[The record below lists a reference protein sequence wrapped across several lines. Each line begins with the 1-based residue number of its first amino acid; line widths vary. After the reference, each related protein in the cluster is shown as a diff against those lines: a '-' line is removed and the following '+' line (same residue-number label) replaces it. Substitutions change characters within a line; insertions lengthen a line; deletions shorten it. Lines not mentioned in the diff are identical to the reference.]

1 MSCKAA
7 RTFKAARKSG
17 ATARSFADRL
27 CRGLQPPALALAV
40 ALSCLS
46 IGTQFARAEPVRGE
60 ATLTAQSGYAR
71 MVLQFQEDIPTEVT
85 VAGAIL
91 VIQFGKPVA
100 VPIDLLADSVPAYV
114 GSVRRDPDGTA
125 IRMALTQ
132 KVRVNVMTAGER
144 VFIDLLPEKWTGLP
158 PALPAEV
165 VKELSDRAIAAERAL
180 RIQKMADEAKK
191 RPPVR
196 VRASVQ
202 PTFVRFVFEIPDGVS
217 VSSSLGADKFSLA
230 FTSQLTFDLADAK
243 IAMPANIQSITQKID
258 GETSRVD
265 IALIGEADVHAF
277 REEKNYVVDVA
288 FEQGQKSKAARSLPK
303 ALSTPADKA
312 VEIVPPTSQQIAQ
325 QMAKPAD
332 TVQSEVKS
340 PEAKSPDAKSS
351 EIAPSEA
358 KTSDAKLSDNK
369 PSDNKPPVAD
379 VKAEATPP
387 KPEITAP
394 SATAPVVAAAVDAPA
409 KMPAASPPSVPAKAP
424 QPDRPAMT
432 PAAGVTVDAR
442 LTSDDFRLT
451 FPFTSPTPAA
461 VFRRSD
467 SIWLVFDTD
476 QPIDARAIK
485 REGSWIVADAIPVDL
500 PKGRALQI
508 RLNRPQLATVVG
520 DERAW
525 TLILADKAQ
534 SPPQPLSAMRN
545 MADPSRASVGVS
557 LAKPGQVHRFS
568 DPDAGDVL
576 LVMTAGGPARGFM
589 KRQDFVEF
597 ALLESIH
604 GVVVQQ
610 KSDDLTAGI
619 SSDTLILSRPGGLT
633 LSTAMTAP
641 DRATSVVRPVF
652 DVTEWRTFQNAEFIP
667 TRNKLLTAAS
677 MATGSARMPAH
688 VDLARFYLARG
699 MNVEAKGILD
709 LALAE
714 VKPGEEDAAAL
725 TVHAVA
731 STLAG
736 RSELALADL
745 ANPAVAVNIDSQ
757 LWKALALARLQ
768 KWADAREK
776 FKNVEFAITA
786 LPVDLQRTVVA
797 EAFRASL
804 EVRDYPGATVRSDD
818 LEVLG
823 AGPNQAAS
831 IAVLRGR
838 LAEALGRDQDA
849 LAAFAA
855 AAGSEDRPAA
865 SEAKVREIALRQK
878 REEIT
883 DDDAQRDLE
892 VLAAT
897 WRGDSTEVKTLS
909 MLTRLYAAKARYPE
923 TFAAAFRAIQLEP
936 NSEASRK
943 LQDEASVLF
952 EQIYNGAKGDDL
964 QPVEALAMFYEFRDL
979 TPIGRR
985 GDEMIRRLA
994 DRLVG
999 VDLLDQA
1006 SQLLQYQ
1013 IDHRLEGSA
1022 RAQVASRLAMVYLMN
1037 RKPERAIA
1045 ALRTTRIADLAG
1057 EIRQQRLLLE
1067 ARAQTDIGR
1076 HDLALDIISNVSG
1089 REAIRLRSDIYW
1101 ASRRWR
1107 ESAEQIELL
1116 YGDRWRDFQ
1125 PLSATE
1131 KSDVIRA
1138 AIGYALAEDAIGL
1151 ARFREKYNPKMDGGN
1166 DRAAFDL
1173 AAKPA
1178 RANSAD
1184 FARIAKMAATID
1196 TLDGFLREMRIRF
1209 PDAMARAKLP
1219 PEIKTDPN
1227 PTGSLPEIIGVKKVK
1242 AAR

>member
-27 CRGLQPPALALAV
+27 CHGLQPPALALAV
-40 ALSCLS
+40 ALSCLF

-91 VIQFGKPVA
+91 VIQFRKPVA

-351 EIAPSEA
+351 EIAPPEA

-534 SPPQPLSAMRN
+534 SPPQPLSATRN

-952 EQIYNGAKGDDL
+952 EQIYNGTKGDDL

>member
-27 CRGLQPPALALAV
+27 CHGLQPPALALAV
-40 ALSCLS
+40 ALSCLF

-351 EIAPSEA
+351 EIAPPEA

-442 LTSDDFRLT
+442 LTSDDFRMT
-451 FPFTSPTPAA
+451 FPFTSQTPAA

-534 SPPQPLSAMRN
+534 SPPQPLSATRN

>member
-7 RTFKAARKSG
+7 LTFKAARKSG
-17 ATARSFADRL
+17 AMARSFADRL
-27 CRGLQPPALALAV
+27 CRGLQPSALALAV

-46 IGTQFARAEPVRGE
+46 VGTHSARAEPVRGV

-71 MVLQFQEDIPTEVT
+71 MVLQFQEDVPTEVT

-91 VIQFGKPVA
+91 VIQFRKPVA
-100 VPIDLLADSVPAYV
+100 VPIDLLAESVPAYV

-158 PALPAEV
+158 PALPADV
-165 VKELSDRAIAAERAL
+165 VKELSGRAIAAERAL
-180 RIQKMADEAKK
+180 RIQRMADEAKK

-202 PTFVRFVFEIPDGVS
+202 PTFVRFVFEMPDGVS
-217 VSSSLGADKFSLA
+217 VSSSLGPDKFSLS

-243 IAMPANIQSITQKID
+243 IAMPANIQSINQKID

-277 REEKNYVVDVA
+277 REDKSYVVDVA
-288 FEQGQKSKAARSLPK
+288 FEQEQRSRAPK
-303 ALSTPADKA
+303 ALLPKVPSTPAEKA
-312 VEIVPPTSQQIAQ
+312 SEIVPPTSEQIAQ
-325 QMAKPAD
+325 QMAKEARAAD
-332 TVQSEVKS
+332 KAQS
-340 PEAKSPDAKSS
+340 EAKSPDVKSVA
-351 EIAPSEA
+351 IKQPEA
-358 KTSDAKLSDNK
+358 KTPDAKPLDS
-369 PSDNKPPVAD
+369 KPPVAD
-379 VKAEATPP
+379 VKTEAAPA
-387 KPEITAP
+387 KPEIAAP
-394 SATAPVVAAAVDAPA
+394 PAAAPIIAAAADTPA
-409 KMPAASPPSVPAKAP
+409 KMVPVSPPAPARAP
-424 QPDRPAMT
+424 QPDGPAMT
-432 PAAGVTVDAR
+432 PAAGVIVEAR
-442 LTSDDFRLT
+442 LTSDDFRVT

-476 QPIDARAIK
+476 QPIDASAIK
-485 REGSWIVADAIPVDL
+485 REGAWIVADAIPVDL

-508 RLNRPQLATVVG
+508 RLNRPQLANMIG

-534 SPPQPLSAMRN
+534 SPPQPLSATRN

-557 LAKPGQVHRFS
+557 LAKPGQIHRFN

-597 ALLESIH
+597 SLLESIH

-619 SSDTLILSRPGGLT
+619 ASDTLILSRPGGLT

-652 DVTEWRTFQNAEFIP
+652 DVTEWRTFQNSEFIP

-688 VDLARFYLARG
+688 VDLARFYFARG

-736 RSELALADL
+736 RPELALADL

-757 LWKALALARLQ
+757 LWKALALARQQ
-768 KWADAREK
+768 KWAEAREK
-776 FKNVEFAITA
+776 FKNVEFAVTA
-786 LPVDLQRTVVA
+786 LPVDLQRIVIA
-797 EAFRASL
+797 DAFHASL
-804 EVRDYPGATVRSDD
+804 EVRDYPGAAVRSND
-818 LEVLG
+818 LDVLG
-823 AGPNQAAS
+823 VGPEQAAS

-855 AAGSEDRPAA
+855 AAGSADRPAA
-865 SEAKVREIALRQK
+865 SEARVREIALRQK

-883 DDDAQRDLE
+883 DEEALRDLE
-892 VLAAT
+892 ILAAT
-897 WRGDSTEVKTLS
+897 WRGDSIEVKTLA
-909 MLTRLYAAKARYPE
+909 MLSRLYAAKARYPE
-923 TFAAAFRAIQLEP
+923 TFAAAYRATQLEP

-943 LQDEASVLF
+943 MQDEASVLF
-952 EQIYNGAKGDDL
+952 EQIYNGTKGDDL
-964 QPVEALAMFYEFRDL
+964 PPVEALAMFYEFRDL

-994 DRLVG
+994 DRLVT

-1006 SQLLQYQ
+1006 SELLQYQ

-1089 REAIRLRSDIYW
+1089 REAVRLRSDIYW

-1107 ESAEQIELL
+1107 ETAEQIELL

-1125 PLSATE
+1125 PLSPTE

-1151 ARFREKYNPKMDGGN
+1151 ARFREKYNPKMEGGN

-1178 RANSAD
+1178 KANSAD

-1196 TLDGFLREMRIRF
+1196 TLDGFLRDMRARF

-1227 PTGSLPEIIGVKKVK
+1227 PTGSLPAIKGLRPVA

>member
-1 MSCKAA
+1 MPCKAA
-7 RTFKAARKSG
+7 FTFEAARKSG
-17 ATARSFADRL
+17 SRAWSFADRL
-27 CRGLQPPALALAV
+27 CRGLTPSALALAV
-40 ALSCLS
+40 LLSCLS
-46 IGTQFARAEPVRGE
+46 FVSESARAEPVKGE
-60 ATLTAQSGYAR
+60 ATLMVQSGYGR
-71 MVLQFQEDIPTEVT
+71 LLLQFQEDVPTEVT

-91 VIQFGKPVA
+91 IIQFKKPVDL
-100 VPIDLLADSVPAYV
+100 PIDLLPEQAPGYI

-125 IRMALTQ
+125 VRMALTQ

-165 VKELSDRAIAAERAL
+165 VKELSERALAAERAL
-180 RIQKMADEAKK
+180 RLQKMADEAKK

-202 PTFVRFVFEIPDGVS
+202 PTFVRFVFEMPDGVS
-217 VSSSLGADKFSLA
+217 VSSSLSADKFSLS
-230 FTSQLTFDLADAK
+230 FTSALTFDLADAK
-243 IAMPANIQSITQKID
+243 IAMPANIQSINQKAEGD
-258 GETSRVD
+258 TSRVD

-277 REEKNYVVDVA
+277 REDKNYVVDVA
-288 FEQGQKSKAARSLPK
+288 FEQAQKSPAAKAAISK
-303 ALSTPADKA
+303 KSSTPSDTAGDIK
-312 VEIVPPTSQQIAQ
+312 PPLSEQIAR
-325 QMAKPAD
+325 QMAQDTKPAGPK
-332 TVQSEVKS
+332 QSE
-340 PEAKSPDAKSS
+340 AK
-351 EIAPSEA
+351 PSEA
-358 KTSDAKLSDNK
+358 KSADIK
-369 PSDNKPPVAD
+369 PEMMAPESKPPAVAGM
-379 VKAEATPP
+379 KAEA
-387 KPEITAP
+387 
-394 SATAPVVAAAVDAPA
+394 
-409 KMPAASPPSVPAKAP
+409 VPAKPEMAAP
-424 QPDRPAMT
+424 PAAAPAMAAVADTPVKMSPPPASAKASLADGPAMT
-432 PAAGVTVDAR
+432 TSAGVTVEAR

-451 FPFTSPTPAA
+451 FPFTGPTPAA

-476 QPIDARAIK
+476 QPLDVSAIR
-485 REGSWIVADAIPVDL
+485 REGGWIVADVTPVDV
-500 PKGRALQI
+500 PKGRALRI
-508 RLNRPQLATVVG
+508 RLTRPQLATLIG
-520 DERAW
+520 DESAW
-525 TLILADKAQ
+525 TLILADKAL
-534 SPPQPLSAMRN
+534 SPSQALTATRN
-545 MADPSRASVGVS
+545 MADPGRASVSVS
-557 LAKPGQVHRFS
+557 LAKPGQLHRFS
-568 DPDAGDVL
+568 DPDAGDLL
-576 LVMTAGGPARGFM
+576 LVMTAGGPPRGFA

-597 ALLESIH
+597 SLLESIH

-619 SSDTLILSRPGGLT
+619 SSDTLTLSRPGGLT

-641 DRATSVVRPVF
+641 ERASSIIRPVF
-652 DVTEWRTFQNAEFIP
+652 DVTEWRTFQNSEFIP

-677 MATGSARMPAH
+677 MATGLARLPAH

-699 MNVEAKGILD
+699 MYIEAKGILD

-714 VKPGEEDAAAL
+714 VKPGEDDASAL
-725 TVHAVA
+725 TAHAVA
-731 STLAG
+731 SMLAG
-736 RSELALADL
+736 RPEIALADL
-745 ANPAVAVNIDSQ
+745 ANPVVAVNADSQ
-757 LWKALALARLQ
+757 LWKALALARQ
-768 KWADAREK
+768 KKWADAREK

-786 LPVDLQRTVVA
+786 LPVDLQRIIILD
-797 EAFRASL
+797 AFRASL
-804 EVRDYPGATVRSDD
+804 EVKDYPGAAVRSND
-818 LEVLG
+818 LDVLG
-823 AGPNQAAS
+823 AGPDQAAAV
-831 IAVLRGR
+831 AVLRGR
-838 LAEALGRDQDA
+838 LAEALGRDPEA

-855 AAGSEDRPAA
+855 ASGSADRLSAA
-865 SEAKVREIALRQK
+865 EAKVREIALRQK
-878 REEIT
+878 RDEIT
-883 DDDAQRDLE
+883 DEEALHELE
-892 VLAAT
+892 ILAVT
-897 WRGDSTEVKTLS
+897 WRGDSIEVKTLS
-909 MLTRLYAAKARYPE
+909 MLARLYAAKGRYQE
-923 TFAAAFRAIQLEP
+923 AFAAERRATELEP
-936 NSEASRK
+936 NSPTSRK
-943 LQDEASVLF
+943 MQDEASALF
-952 EQIYNGAKGDDL
+952 EQIYNGTKGDDL
-964 QPVEALAMFYEFRDL
+964 PPVEALAMFYEFRDL

-994 DRLVG
+994 DRLVA

-1006 SQLLQYQ
+1006 SELLQYQ

-1116 YGDRWRDFQ
+1116 YGDRWRNFQ
-1125 PLSATE
+1125 PLTATE

-1151 ARFREKYNPKMDGGN
+1151 ARFRDKYNPKMEGGS

-1178 RANSAD
+1178 TANSAD

-1196 TLDGFLREMRIRF
+1196 TLDGFLREMRVRF

-1219 PEIKTDPN
+1219 PEIKTDPT
-1227 PTGSLPEIIGVKKVK
+1227 PTGSLPEIIGLKRVK

>member
-7 RTFKAARKSG
+7 LTFKAARKSG
-17 ATARSFADRL
+17 ARARVFADRL
-27 CRGLQPPALALAV
+27 RRGLQPSALALAV
-40 ALSCLS
+40 ALTCLS
-46 IGTQFARAEPVRGE
+46 IGVQSARAEPVRGE
-60 ATLTAQSGYAR
+60 ATLTAQSGYVR
-71 MVLQFQEDIPTEVT
+71 MVLQFQEDVPTEVT

-91 VIQFGKPVA
+91 VIQFSKPVA
-100 VPIDLLADSVPAYV
+100 VPIDLLAESVPAYV

-165 VKELSDRAIAAERAL
+165 VKELSERAIAAERAL

-202 PTFVRFVFEIPDGVS
+202 PTFVRFVFEMPDGVS
-217 VSSSLGADKFSLA
+217 VSSSLGPDKFSLS

-243 IAMPANIQSITQKID
+243 IAMPANIQSINQKID

-277 REEKNYVVDVA
+277 REDKNYVVDVA
-288 FEQGQKSKAARSLPK
+288 FEQGQRSKTPKAALPK
-303 ALSTPADKA
+303 MPSTPAEKA
-312 VEIVPPTSQQIAQ
+312 SEIVPPTSEQIAKQ
-325 QMAKPAD
+325 ARPD
-332 TVQSEVKS
+332 TAQS
-340 PEAKSPDAKSS
+340 EAKSSDARLA
-351 EIAPSEA
+351 EIKQSEA
-358 KTSDAKLSDNK
+358 KTSDAKPLENK
-369 PSDNKPPVAD
+369 LVAD
-379 VKAEATPP
+379 VVKAEAAPAKPVIATPP
-387 KPEITAP
+387 
-394 SATAPVVAAAVDAPA
+394 VAAPAMAAAADAPA
-409 KMPAASPPSVPAKAP
+409 KMAPPSPPAPAKAP
-424 QPDRPAMT
+424 QPDGPAAT
-432 PAAGVTVDAR
+432 PAAGVTVEAR

-467 SIWLVFDTD
+467 SIWVVFDTD
-476 QPIDARAIK
+476 QPIDAGAIK
-485 REGSWIVADAIPVDL
+485 REGAWIVADAIPVDL

-508 RLNRPQLATVVG
+508 RLNRPQLATMIG

-534 SPPQPLSAMRN
+534 SPPQPLSAARN
-545 MADPSRASVGVS
+545 MADPSRASVGVT
-557 LAKPGQVHRFS
+557 LAKPGQIHRFN

-597 ALLESIH
+597 SLLESIH

-619 SSDTLILSRPGGLT
+619 ASDTLILSRPGGLT

-652 DVTEWRTFQNAEFIP
+652 DVSEWRTFQNAEFIP

-677 MATGSARMPAH
+677 MAASSARMPAH

-699 MNVEAKGILD
+699 MSVEAKGILD
-709 LALAE
+709 LVLAE
-714 VKPGEEDAAAL
+714 VKPGEEDAGAL

-745 ANPAVAVNIDSQ
+745 ANPAVAANIDSQ
-757 LWKALALARLQ
+757 LWKALALARQQ
-768 KWADAREK
+768 KWAEAREK

-786 LPVDLQRTVVA
+786 LPVDLQRIVVA
-797 EAFRASL
+797 EAFRAAL
-804 EVRDYPGATVRSDD
+804 EVRDYPGATVRSND
-818 LEVLG
+818 LDVLG
-823 AGPNQAAS
+823 VGPDQTAL
-831 IAVLRGR
+831 IALLRGR

-849 LAAFAA
+849 LAAYAA
-855 AAGSEDRPAA
+855 ASGSTERPAA

-883 DDDAQRDLE
+883 DEDALRDLE
-892 VLAAT
+892 ILSVT
-897 WRGDSTEVKTLS
+897 WRGDSTEVKTLA
-909 MLTRLYAAKARYPE
+909 MLSRLYAAKARYQE
-923 TFAAAFRAIQLEP
+923 TFAATLRATELEP
-936 NSEASRK
+936 NSETSRK
-943 LQDEASVLF
+943 MQDEASVLF
-952 EQIYNGAKGDDL
+952 EQIYNGSKGDDL
-964 QPVEALAMFYEFRDL
+964 PPVEALAMFYEFRDL

-994 DRLVG
+994 DRLVA

-1006 SQLLQYQ
+1006 SELLQYQ

-1022 RAQVASRLAMVYLMN
+1022 RAQVASRLAIVYLMN

-1089 REAIRLRSDIYW
+1089 REGVRLRSDIYW

-1125 PLSATE
+1125 PLTPTE

-1151 ARFREKYNPKMDGGN
+1151 ARFREKYNPKMEGGN

-1196 TLDGFLREMRIRF
+1196 TLDGFLREMRARF

-1219 PEIKTDPN
+1219 AEIKTDPN
-1227 PTGSLPEIIGVKKVK
+1227 PTGSLPEIIGLKKVK

>member
-1 MSCKAA
+1 MAA
-7 RTFKAARKSG
+7 FTFEVAQKSG
-17 ATARSFADRL
+17 SRAWSFGERL
-27 CRGLQPPALALAV
+27 CRGLMASALALV
-40 ALSCLS
+40 VLVSCLS
-46 IGTQFARAEPVRGE
+46 LVSESARAEPVKGE
-60 ATLTAQSGYAR
+60 ATLTVQSGYGR
-71 MVLQFQEDIPTEVT
+71 LLLQFQEDVPTEVT

-91 VIQFGKPVA
+91 IIQFKKPVD
-100 VPIDLLADSVPAYV
+100 VPIDLLPEQAPGYI
-114 GSVRRDPDGTA
+114 GSVRRDPDGAA

-144 VFIDLLPEKWTGLP
+144 VFIDLLPEKWIGLP

-165 VKELSDRAIAAERAL
+165 VKELSERAIAAERAL
-180 RIQKMADEAKK
+180 RLQKMADEAKK

-202 PTFVRFVFEIPDGVS
+202 PTFVRFVFEMPDGVN
-217 VSSSLGADKFSLA
+217 VSSSLSADKFSLS
-230 FTSQLTFDLADAK
+230 FTSALTFDLADAK
-243 IAMPANIQSITQKID
+243 IAMPANIQSISQKVEGD
-258 GETSRVD
+258 TSRVD

-288 FEQGQKSKAARSLPK
+288 FEQAQKSQAAKAAVPSKSP
-303 ALSTPADKA
+303 TPADTA
-312 VEIVPPTSQQIAQ
+312 SEITPPSSEQISRAIAQ
-325 QMAKPAD
+325 DAKPAG
-332 TVQSEVKS
+332 TKQSEGKPSEVKS
-340 PEAKSPDAKSS
+340 A
-351 EIAPSEA
+351 EI
-358 KTSDAKLSDNK
+358 
-369 PSDNKPPVAD
+369 
-379 VKAEATPP
+379 
-387 KPEITAP
+387 KPEITPPA
-394 SATAPVVAAAVDAPA
+394 VAEMKTEAAPA
-409 KMPAASPPSVPAKAP
+409 KPEMAAPPAAAPAMAAVVNAPVETPSPPPASAKAP
-424 QPDRPAMT
+424 PADIPAMT
-432 PAAGVTVDAR
+432 PAAGVTVEAR

-451 FPFTSPTPAA
+451 FPFSSPTPAA
-461 VFRRSD
+461 MFRRSD

-476 QPIDARAIK
+476 QPLDVSAI
-485 REGSWIVADAIPVDL
+485 RRDGGWIVADVAAVDL
-500 PKGRALQI
+500 PKGRALRI
-508 RLNRPQLATVVG
+508 RLTRPQLATLIG
-520 DERAW
+520 DERTW

-534 SPPQPLSAMRN
+534 SPSQPLTATRN
-545 MADPSRASVGVS
+545 MADPGRASVSVS
-557 LAKPGQVHRFS
+557 LAKPGQLHRFS
-568 DPDAGDVL
+568 DPDAGDLL
-576 LVMTAGGPARGFM
+576 LVMTAGGPPRGFA

-597 ALLESIH
+597 SLLESIH

-619 SSDTLILSRPGGLT
+619 SSDTLTLSRPGGLT

-641 DRATSVVRPVF
+641 ERASSIIRPLF

-677 MATGSARMPAH
+677 MATGLARLPAH

-699 MNVEAKGILD
+699 MYVEAKGILD
-709 LALAE
+709 LVLAE
-714 VKPGEEDAAAL
+714 VKPGGEDASAL
-725 TVHAVA
+725 IAHAVA

-736 RSELALADL
+736 RSEIALADL
-745 ANPAVAVNIDSQ
+745 ANPVVTVNADSQ
-757 LWKALALARLQ
+757 LWKALALARQ
-768 KWADAREK
+768 KKWAEAREK

-786 LPVDLQRTVVA
+786 LPVDLQRLIILD
-797 EAFRASL
+797 AFRASL
-804 EVRDYPGATVRSDD
+804 EVKDYPGAAVRSND
-818 LEVLG
+818 LDVLG
-823 AGPNQAAS
+823 VGPDQAAVV
-831 IAVLRGR
+831 AVLRGR
-838 LAEALGRDQDA
+838 LAEALGRDPEA

-855 AAGSEDRPAA
+855 ASGSADRPSAA
-865 SEAKVREIALRQK
+865 EAKARESELRQK

-883 DDDAQRDLE
+883 DDEALHEREILS
-892 VLAAT
+892 VT
-897 WRGDSTEVKTLS
+897 WRGDSIEVKTLS
-909 MLTRLYAAKARYPE
+909 MLCRLYAAKGRYQE
-923 TFAAAFRAIQLEP
+923 AFAAERRATELEP
-936 NSEASRK
+936 NSPTSRK
-943 LQDEASVLF
+943 MQDEASALF
-952 EQIYNGAKGDDL
+952 EQIYNGTKGDDL
-964 QPVEALAMFYEFRDL
+964 PPVEALAMFYEFRDL

-994 DRLVG
+994 DRLVA

-1006 SQLLQYQ
+1006 SELLQYQ

-1076 HDLALDIISNVSG
+1076 HDLALDIISNIGG

-1116 YGDRWRDFQ
+1116 YGERWRNFQ
-1125 PLSATE
+1125 PLTATE

-1151 ARFREKYNPKMDGGN
+1151 ARFRDKYNPKMEGGS

-1173 AAKPA
+1173 AAKPVT
-1178 RANSAD
+1178 ANSAD

-1196 TLDGFLREMRIRF
+1196 TLDGFLREMRVRF
-1209 PDAMARAKLP
+1209 PDAIARAKLP

-1227 PTGSLPEIIGVKKVK
+1227 PTGSLPEIIGLKRVK

>member
-27 CRGLQPPALALAV
+27 CHGLQPPALALAV
-40 ALSCLS
+40 ALSCLF

-91 VIQFGKPVA
+91 VIQFRKPVA

-351 EIAPSEA
+351 EIAPPEA

-534 SPPQPLSAMRN
+534 SPPQPLSATRN

-786 LPVDLQRTVVA
+786 LPVDLQRIVVA

-952 EQIYNGAKGDDL
+952 EQIYNGTKGDDL

>member
-7 RTFKAARKSG
+7 LTFKATRKSG
-17 ATARSFADRL
+17 ARARSFADRL

-46 IGTQFARAEPVRGE
+46 VGTNSARAEPVRGE

-71 MVLQFQEDIPTEVT
+71 MVLQFQEDVPTEVT

-91 VIQFGKPVA
+91 VIQFSKPVA
-100 VPIDLLADSVPAYV
+100 VPIDLLAESVPSYV

-165 VKELSDRAIAAERAL
+165 VKELSERAIAAERAL
-180 RIQKMADEAKK
+180 RIQRMAEEAKK

-202 PTFVRFVFEIPDGVS
+202 PTFVRFVFEMPDGVS
-217 VSSSLGADKFSLA
+217 VSSSLAADKFSLS
-230 FTSQLTFDLADAK
+230 FTSPLTFDLADAK
-243 IAMPANIQSITQKID
+243 IAMPANIHSINQKIE
-258 GETSRVD
+258 GETSRID
-265 IALIGEADVHAF
+265 IAMIGEADVHAF
-277 REEKNYVVDVA
+277 REDKNYVVDVA

-312 VEIVPPTSQQIAQ
+312 VEIVPPSSEQIAQ

-332 TVQSEVKS
+332 TVQPEIKS
-340 PEAKSPDAKSS
+340 PEAKSS
-351 EIAPSEA
+351 EIKSPEA
-358 KTSDAKLSDNK
+358 KTPDGKLSDKK
-369 PSDNKPPVAD
+369 PFDSKPPVAD
-379 VKAEATPP
+379 VKAEAAPA
-387 KPEITAP
+387 KPEITTPPVA
-394 SATAPVVAAAVDAPA
+394 APVVAAVDAPA
-409 KMPAASPPSVPAKAP
+409 KMAPASPSAPAKAP
-424 QPDRPAMT
+424 QPDGPATT
-432 PAAGVTVDAR
+432 PVAGVTVEAR
-442 LTSDDFRLT
+442 LTSDDFRMT

-476 QPIDARAIK
+476 QPIDASAIK
-485 REGSWIVADAIPVDL
+485 REGAWIVADATPLDL
-500 PKGRALQI
+500 PKGRALRI
-508 RLNRPQLATVVG
+508 RLNRPQLATMIG

-534 SPPQPLSAMRN
+534 SPPQPLAATRN

-557 LAKPGQVHRFS
+557 LAKPGQIHRFN
-568 DPDAGDVL
+568 DPDAGDQL

-589 KRQDFVEF
+589 RRQDFVEF

-619 SSDTLILSRPGGLT
+619 ASDTLILSRPGGLT

-667 TRNKLLTAAS
+667 TRDKLLTAAS

-688 VDLARFYLARG
+688 VDLGRFYLARG

-736 RSELALADL
+736 RSELALTDL
-745 ANPAVAVNIDSQ
+745 ANSAVTPNLDSQ

-768 KWADAREK
+768 KWAEAREK

-786 LPVDLQRTVVA
+786 LPVDLQRIVIA

-804 EVRDYPGATVRSDD
+804 EVRDYPGATVRSND
-818 LEVLG
+818 LDVLG
-823 AGPNQAAS
+823 VGPDQAAS

-855 AAGSEDRPAA
+855 AAGSADRLAA

-897 WRGDSTEVKTLS
+897 WRGDSTEVKTLA

-923 TFAAAFRAIQLEP
+923 TFAAAYRAIQLEP
-936 NSEASRK
+936 NSEISRK
-943 LQDEASVLF
+943 MQDEASALF
-952 EQIYNGAKGDDL
+952 EQIYNGAKGDDIP
-964 QPVEALAMFYEFRDL
+964 PVEALAMFYEFRDL

-999 VDLLDQA
+999 IDLLDQA

-1089 REAIRLRSDIYW
+1089 REAVRLRSDIYW

-1125 PLSATE
+1125 PLTATE

-1151 ARFREKYNPKMDGGN
+1151 ARFSEKYNPKMDGGN

-1196 TLDGFLREMRIRF
+1196 TLDGFLREMRVRF

-1227 PTGSLPEIIGVKKVK
+1227 PTGALPAIKGVRPVA

>member
-27 CRGLQPPALALAV
+27 CHGLQPPALALAV
-40 ALSCLS
+40 ALSCLF

-91 VIQFGKPVA
+91 VIQFRKPVA

-534 SPPQPLSAMRN
+534 SPPQPLSATRN